1 MTEEIAAKNND
12 VLAKS
17 KKITELQAQMKRDET
32 VLKKAIEE
40 NGKLKRD
47 GKKPPAAPVSA
58 PTLPVPV
65 LLDAEEIKKKFMDQL
80 TSKMEAMF
88 EDVEPSK
95 DEDAEKIVS
104 EVAASSLEGK
114 DKILA
119 AVKQNMSQMKLDMDD
134 LFKNS
139 WASNIQEIQK
149 SMQAVEAER
158 KRAPQP
164 TDSKMAQSVEKEY

>member
-1 MTEEIAAKNND
+1 
-12 VLAKS
+12 
-17 KKITELQAQMKRDET
+17 MKRDET

-47 GKKPPAAPVSA
+47 GKKALGTPVKAPPMPDAIM
-58 PTLPVPV
+58 
-65 LLDAEEIKKKFMDQL
+65 LDADELKKKFMDQL

-88 EDVEPSK
+88 EDVEPAK
-95 DEDAEKIVS
+95 DEDAENIVT
-104 EVAASSLEGK
+104 EVATSSLEGK

-119 AVKQNMSQMKLDMDD
+119 AVKLNMSQMKLDMDD

-139 WASNIQEIQK
+139 WASNISEIQK
-149 SMQAVEAER
+149 SMQAVEADR

-164 TDSKMAQSVEKEY
+164 TDSKMAQQVEKEY

>member
-1 MTEEIAAKNND
+1 
-12 VLAKS
+12 
-17 KKITELQAQMKRDET
+17 MKRDET

-119 AVKQNMSQMKLDMDD
+119 AVKQNMNQMKLDMDD

-139 WASNIQEIQK
+139 WASNIQEI
-149 SMQAVEAER
+149 
-158 KRAPQP
+158 
-164 TDSKMAQSVEKEY
+164 